1 MSKLKI
7 IISSTI
13 FQNYIDIFNN
23 QYYINIFY
31 LHIFFFSES
40 FSICSSSIM
49 FSIFPLYE
57 LVYGYVHGTMENS
70 YMRKLRGNHIFSWGE
85 DPEEDLP
92 QHEIEMEQHQ
102 HAKIEELLYH
112 ISTERDMLEHA
123 RDMLEEARDITEH
136 ARDKIEQS
144 MARLEHTT
152 TNMLDMLVVVVK
164 VMIVGTMTSLLF
176 NYF

>member
-1 MSKLKI
+1 
-7 IISSTI
+7 
-13 FQNYIDIFNN
+13 
-23 QYYINIFY
+23 
-31 LHIFFFSES
+31 
-40 FSICSSSIM
+40 
-49 FSIFPLYE
+49 
-57 LVYGYVHGTMENS
+57 
-70 YMRKLRGNHIFSWGE
+70 MRKLRGNHIFSWGE